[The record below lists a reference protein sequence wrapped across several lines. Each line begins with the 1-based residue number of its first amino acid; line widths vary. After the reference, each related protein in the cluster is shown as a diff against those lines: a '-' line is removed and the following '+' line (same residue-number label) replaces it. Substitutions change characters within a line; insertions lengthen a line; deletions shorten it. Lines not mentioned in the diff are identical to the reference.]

1 MTVPTIFAE
10 ESESIL
16 IAPVL
21 RNGGAQHVRRTA
33 TIPAVTVVTTII
45 GMIPFQKGAR
55 VNYGGTQVLVADLD
69 TATNV
74 VLDVGFIYTDDTTFT
89 NDPNA
94 FIAGSAVAQA
104 GGIDLFDATA
114 GFTFVA
120 EAEGFITITTSGG
133 STTTEGDIT
142 IDAIISYDA

>member
-21 RNGGAQHVRRTA
+21 RNGGAQHVLRTA
-33 TIPAVTVVTTII
+33 AIPASTVVTTII

-55 VNYGGTQVLVADLD
+55 VNYGGTQINVSDLD
-69 TATNV
+69 TGTDV
-74 VLDVGFIYTDDTTFT
+74 VLDVGFIYTDNVTFT

-94 FIAGSAVAQA
+94 FIVASTIAQGA
-104 GGIDLFDATA
+104 GIDSFDGVA
-114 GFTFVA
+114 GFGFVA
-120 EAEGFITITTSGG
+120 EAEGFIAVTTSGG
-133 STTTEGDIT
+133 STTTAGTIE